1 MSETS
6 QGAIAPIPNAARL
19 RILVTLCAVY
29 VVSQFF
35 RASHAVVGP
44 DLVREF
50 GLSPADLGTLTGAFF
65 FAFAAAQIPIGLL
78 LDRFG
83 ARRTVAS
90 LLLVAILG
98 AVMFAR
104 AESMIELT
112 VARVLMGLGC
122 ASVLVGAHVV
132 CTRWFPPDRHATI
145 AGIIIGGGEV
155 GNILAATPFA
165 ALSEAVGWRDGFLLT
180 ALLAAG
186 LTALA
191 WFGVKD
197 SPPGH
202 PPHAAKGER
211 LVDTLRGL
219 REVLTTPAIWPVI
232 VIAFVG
238 YSSVMCVFGLWGAPF
253 LNDVYGLD
261 PIARGNVMSVM
272 AVSMLIGSVGFGPL
286 DRYFDTRK
294 GVVLTSC
301 LALAACFGLLA
312 MLQAPPLWAVTVL
325 FALIGV
331 LGGHR
336 VAMMAHGRALFPM
349 RLIGRT
355 VTSVNT
361 SMMGGV
367 AILQMVTG
375 AIVGLVAVASGT
387 GAEGGAYA
395 VVFGSLAVIILV
407 ASLIYARAEDRRPS
421 QDRRSH

>member
-1 MSETS
+1 MTELS
-6 QGAIAPIPNAARL
+6 QGALAPVSHAARL
-19 RILVTLCAVY
+19 RILATLCAVY

-65 FAFAAAQIPIGLL
+65 FAFAAAQIAIGLL

-83 ARRTVAS
+83 ARRAVGS
-90 LLLVAILG
+90 LLLIAILG
-98 AVMFAR
+98 AVLFAQASSMF
-104 AESMIELT
+104 ELT
-112 VARVLMGLGC
+112 VARILMGLGC

-155 GNILAATPFA
+155 GNLLAATPFA
-165 ALSEAVGWRDGFLLT
+165 ALSEAVGWRDAFLLT

-202 PPHAAKGER
+202 PPHTAKGER
-211 LVDTLRGL
+211 LGDTLRGL

-238 YSSVMCVFGLWGAPF
+238 YSSVMCVFGLWGAPY
-253 LNDVYGLD
+253 LHDVYGLD
-261 PIARGNVMSVM
+261 PVERGNIMAVM
-272 AVSMLIGSVGFGPL
+272 ATAMLIGSIGFGPL
-286 DRYFDTRK
+286 DRHFDTRK

-301 LALAACFGLLA
+301 LALAACFALLA
-312 MLQAPPLWAVTVL
+312 ILQAPPLWAVTAL

-336 VAMMAHGRALFPM
+336 VAMMAHGRALFPI
-349 RLIGRT
+349 RLVGRT

-367 AILQMVTG
+367 AVLQTLTG
-375 AIVGLVAVASGT
+375 TLVGLVA
-387 GAEGGAYA
+387 GGAAGGAGAYS
-395 VVFGSLAVIILV
+395 VVFGSLAAIILAACFV
-407 ASLIYARAEDRRPS
+407 YARVEDRRPS